1 MILRFSIG
9 NFLSFKEIQTISFEA
24 SALKDTTES
33 IYIQTTTGSKILKS
47 LSIYGMNS
55 SGKSNLLKGFTFMKY
70 WVVNSFTDSNKMSHI
85 PIHPFLL
92 NRKMEKENTS
102 LEVVFLIGN
111 IKYRYGFELTKER
124 IKSEWLFY
132 SEPKKKEQNYFVRS
146 GQEIGCTS
154 SLKKASIIKIEP
166 IISYTKPNVLF
177 ISVLSQ
183 FNIEIGNN
191 ISSWFQNNKIG
202 FDFNSEFFINK
213 TASLLEDKEYFLAI
227 HELIKLAQLGFTS
240 VVSEKQG
247 KYSNSEKI
255 SAEFLEFTLQEE
267 MDDYK
272 VETKHNTVDDN
283 SNTQTPI
290 YFDLRRQESLGT
302 QKFFAIAGALLMA
315 IRNNN
320 ILWIDELD
328 SKFHPLLFE
337 TIIKFFNS
345 NRFNHKGAQLIF
357 TTHSTQLL
365 KEKILRRDQIYT
377 VDKDNLGI
385 STIKGMHNANVRI
398 DSSYEKLYLDGK
410 FGNVKKI
417 NLDDEQLSLF

>member
-1 MILRFSIG
+1 MILRFALG
-9 NFLSFKEIQTISFEA
+9 NFLSFKEVQTISFEA
-24 SALKDTTES
+24 SALKDTTEP
-33 IYIQTTTGSKILKS
+33 IFNQTATGSKILKS

-70 WVVNSFTDSNKMSHI
+70 WVINSFTDSNKMSQI
-85 PIHPFLL
+85 PIQQFLL
-92 NRKMEKENTS
+92 NRKMENENTF
-102 LEVVFLIGN
+102 LEVVFLIGD
-111 IKYRYGFELTKER
+111 IKYRYGLELTKEV

-132 SEPKKKEQNYFVRS
+132 SEPKKKEQNYFVRA
-146 GQEIGCTS
+146 GQEIGYTN

-166 IISYTKPNVLF
+166 ILSYTKPNVLF

-183 FNIEIGNN
+183 FNIEIGNS
-191 ISSWFQNNKIG
+191 ILSWFHNNKIG

-213 TASLLEDKEYFLAI
+213 TASLFEDKEYFLAI

-247 KYSNSEKI
+247 KYSSSEKI
-255 SAEFLEFTLQEE
+255 SAEFLEFALQEE
-267 MDDYK
+267 MNDYK
-272 VETKHNTVDDN
+272 VETKHNIIDDN
-283 SNTQTPI
+283 SDGVTPI

-345 NRFNHKGAQLIF
+345 HKFNHKGAQLIF

-365 KEKILRRDQIYT
+365 KDKILRRDQIYT
-377 VDKDNLGI
+377 VDKNNFGV
-385 STIKGMHNANVRI
+385 SEIKGMHNANVRI
-398 DSSYEKLYLDGK
+398 DSSYEKLYLEGK
-410 FGNVKKI
+410 FGNLKKI
-417 NLDDEQLSLF
+417 DLDDEQLKLF